1 LERGVPGA
9 WGVVLDDVAAGAMA
23 GGCMTA
29 ALMAIAVG

>member
-1 LERGVPGA
+1 
-9 WGVVLDDVAAGAMA
+9 VLDDVAAGAMA